1 MPDVSKAVEKIDNI
15 VSTIDRYKTKMEEIR
30 DTYVTKINGYIQD
43 LEDTINGAID
53 KINNGS
59 ASAAIW
65 LEKRVTAIV
74 EKIQRTLDNLKSALD
89 SIIKQVEEWYNE
101 TVTNVKVS
109 VATVALGK
117 VGITEEAIINAAA
130 EAIPHPDIKSLIP
143 DIKIELQLPEL
154 NLNNLGVEK
163 ISIPKIEI

>member
-1 MPDVSKAVEKIDNI
+1 MPDVSKAVEKIDKI
-15 VSTIDRYKTKMEEIR
+15 VSTIDVYKTEMERIR

-65 LEKRVTAIV
+65 LEKRVAAIV
-74 EKIQRTLDNLKSALD
+74 GKIQRTLDNLKTALD

-143 DIKIELQLPEL
+143 EIKIELQLPEL